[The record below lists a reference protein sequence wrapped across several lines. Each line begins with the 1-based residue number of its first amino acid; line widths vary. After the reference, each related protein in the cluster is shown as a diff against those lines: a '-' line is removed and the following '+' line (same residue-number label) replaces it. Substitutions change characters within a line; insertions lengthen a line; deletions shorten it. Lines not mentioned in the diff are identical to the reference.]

1 MIDKSILIA
10 ALARDCNGSVIRNIP
25 KIEVLRREFRESHVV
40 IVENDSKDGTKETL
54 LRWKER
60 SEGVELIMNDF
71 GTVTVPQKTATGAN
85 PGTSEY
91 RISKMAAYRNMYM
104 EYAANVHFEFDYLVV
119 MDIDIEDF
127 SVEGVVESIK
137 NAPKDWGAL
146 FANGNRIF
154 NDRMKSFYDYFAY
167 VPYGN
172 RGLSMKYGD
181 MFFQAGKIG
190 KLLGKNKYVK
200 CISAFGGMAVYK
212 WELAKDIR
220 YRAEKNTVCDVCE
233 VMCEHIPFNNEIME
247 KGAVNYIAADMEV
260 SYGRCSMYYAIVTNL
275 PEKIYRILY
284 FITHGKKF
292 KY

>member
-10 ALARDCNGSVIRNIP
+10 ALARDCNDSIIRNIP
-25 KIEVLRREFRESHVV
+25 KIEVLRRCFKESHVV

-54 LRWKER
+54 TRWKER

-71 GTVTVPQKTATGAN
+71 GTVTIPQKSGKTN
-85 PGTSEY
+85 PGTSEH

-104 EYAANVHFEFDYLVV
+104 EYAANASFEFDYLVV

-127 SVEGVVESIK
+127 SVEGIVESIK
-137 NAPKDWGAL
+137 NAPQDWGAL
-146 FANGNRIF
+146 FANGNKIF
-154 NDRMKSFYDYFAY
+154 NDRMKSYYDYFAY
-167 VPYGN
+167 VPYGSK
-172 RGLSMKYGD
+172 GLSMKYND
-181 MFFQAGKIG
+181 MFFQPRKIG
-190 KLLGKNKYVK
+190 KLLRRNKYVK
-200 CISAFGGMAVYK
+200 CVSAFGGMAVYK
-212 WELAKDIR
+212 WELVKNLR

-247 KGAVNYIAADMEV
+247 KGAANYIAADMEV

-275 PEKIYRILY
+275 PEKIYKTLY

-292 KY
+292 KN